1 MGNFKTIDEVQDG
14 FLNAKQY
21 TISECISHKSE
32 LPKSGIYGWY
42 FAKDAF
48 KNAIVNV
55 PYDGCVGNLG
65 YSLLYVGIGPSGAV
79 SKKPSKKPR
88 ILSDRLIKNHFNGS
102 ARNST
107 VRKSIGCLLREELG
121 LIPRKMAGD
130 KFNFGDSEE
139 ILSKWLRSN
148 ARVAFVAVDDPWLY
162 EGEIIS
168 KLQPPLNIN
177 GDPHPFSKILENLRA
192 ETLHSL

>member
-1 MGNFKTIDEVQDG
+1 MENFKTIDEVQAS

-42 FAKDAF
+42 FAKDVF

-55 PYDGCVGNLG
+55 PYDGCVSNLD
-65 YSLLYVGIGPSGAV
+65 YYLMYVGIGPSRAT
-79 SKKPSKKPR
+79 SKK

-121 LIPRKMAGD
+121 LIPCKKDGN
-130 KFNFGDSEE
+130 KFNFGDGEE

-148 ARVAFVAVDDPWLY
+148 ASVAFVAVDEPWLY
-162 EGEIIS
+162 EDAIIS
-168 KLQPPLNIN
+168 KLQPPLNIDGN
-177 GDPHPFSKILENLRA
+177 PHPFSKILKDLRA